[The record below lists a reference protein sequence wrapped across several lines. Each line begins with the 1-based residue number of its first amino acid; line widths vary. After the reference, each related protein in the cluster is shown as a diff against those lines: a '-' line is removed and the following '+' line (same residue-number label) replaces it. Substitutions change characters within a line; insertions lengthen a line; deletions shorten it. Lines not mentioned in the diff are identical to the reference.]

1 MSEIFQIVNNTCAGS
16 LCVLVPAGTSLAVIG
31 TGSSAAGANFI
42 TGFEEQTYRIKLDR
56 SHKTVSKWI
65 TIRHCN
71 MKHLTAI
78 SSLEENFHTA
88 PKATVWH
95 MTSYP
100 CKSRNLLCWGSTD
113 LLCMEQGLWN
123 THLHLQHIRQRAIK
137 QAGNHTAPSAD
148 HSLCA
153 LPQSENTK
161 KCECLQIRSQGQN
174 WMLMVEVRG
183 EWFDK
188 IKTLAGHNK
197 YYLCGYQLSLLSQAF
212 WFRLCVY
219 ICYTVFPKR

>member
-71 MKHLTAI
+71 MKHLTVI
-78 SSLEENFHTA
+78 SSLEANFHTA

-123 THLHLQHIRQRAIK
+123 THLHLQHIRQSHQTGWQPHSAICWSFFVCFTTEWK
-137 QAGNHTAPSAD
+137 HKKMWVSAD
-148 HSLCA
+148 
-153 LPQSENTK
+153 
-161 KCECLQIRSQGQN
+161 
-174 WMLMVEVRG
+174 
-183 EWFDK
+183 
-188 IKTLAGHNK
+188 
-197 YYLCGYQLSLLSQAF
+197 
-212 WFRLCVY
+212 
-219 ICYTVFPKR
+219 